1 MTNPR
6 LITIFNHNF
15 RLNSRTG
22 LFGMTGYYSMNKKS
36 ACIDF
41 RTNLENSLEG
51 HNQLVDSNER
61 LISFNYQ
68 FSRGKFPVLHHN
80 FRLNPRTGLFGMPG
94 LMIMYNTTNTQLG
107 GEPTADESPYMAE
120 FMYTADKCLYF
131 FANGFECAIILK
143 GHTSKKEEI

>member
-1 MTNPR
+1 
-6 LITIFNHNF
+6 
-15 RLNSRTG
+15 
-22 LFGMTGYYSMNKKS
+22 MTGYYSMNKKS

-80 FRLNPRTGLFGMPG
+80 FRFNNRLRLFGMPG

-131 FANGFECAIILK
+131 FAHGFECAMIVE
-143 GHTSKKEEI
+143 GHTSKKEDN

>member
-1 MTNPR
+1 MKNSR
-6 LITIFNHNF
+6 LISTFYHNF
-15 RLNSRTG
+15 RLNPRTG

-61 LISFNYQ
+61 LISFHYQ

-80 FRLNPRTGLFGMPG
+80 FRLNPRTGLFGMAG
-94 LMIMYNTTNTQLG
+94 FIIMYNTTNTRMG

-131 FANGFECAIILK
+131 FAHGFECAMIVE
-143 GHTSKKEEI
+143 GHTSKKEDN

>member
-1 MTNPR
+1 MA
-6 LITIFNHNF
+6 
-15 RLNSRTG
+15 
-22 LFGMTGYYSMNKKS
+22 GYYGMNKNKKS

-41 RTNLENSLEG
+41 RTNLEHSLEW

-80 FRLNPRTGLFGMPG
+80 FRFNNRLRLFGMPG

-131 FANGFECAIILK
+131 FANGFECAMILK
-143 GHTSKKEEI
+143 GHPSKKEEI